1 MAHIVWYS
9 ENMEEKPWKEPIT
22 VNREKCEV
30 LNLWHVES
38 WLSNSQFKYGS
49 GPFCV
54 SQDGLQLWKLDPG
67 GAVFWT
73 ELQILLVELP
83 AAVKLSQL

>member
-1 MAHIVWYS
+1 MAQLVWYN
-9 ENMEEKPWKEPIT
+9 ENMEEKTWKEPIT
-22 VNREKCEV
+22 VNREKYEV

-38 WLSNSQFKYGS
+38 RLSNGQFKYGS
-49 GPFCV
+49 GPVCV
-54 SQDGLQLWKLDPG
+54 SQDGLQLGKLDPG

-73 ELQILLVELP
+73 ELQILLIELP